1 MWNMKSTIKAKT
13 RAMKPGEKLT
23 HAHYCKEDSES
34 GMNTSDVL
42 LGIFVAILIAF
53 TMVY

>member
-1 MWNMKSTIKAKT
+1 MWNMEGKIKTET

-23 HAHYCKEDSES
+23 HAHYCKEDSDS

-42 LGIFVAILIAF
+42 SGIFMAILTAF
-53 TMVY
+53 TSVY